1 MKQINVTLLMC
12 LGVAAFAQQVQ
23 FDYDRSANF
32 SAYKTYQW
40 VDYQRV
46 AVGDQLLDQD
56 IKRAVDE
63 QLAGK
68 GLRRVESG
76 GDLLVGYQTRI
87 SEEKQFD
94 AFGSG
99 FGGWG
104 GWGGPGWG
112 NLADIHGTTSTV
124 ENGTLTVGLFDPA
137 KKQLVWRGS
146 ASKTLDIK
154 KDPDKNY
161 RNLEQGHGQ
170 AVQELS
176 ARRGQTLRA
185 PIVRFEERMEEYVR
199 CLRQLSLVGS
209 GTSRLLRG
217 VAILRLARRKACR
230 PPGDD
235 SNAFRLA
242 STLMCTG

>member
-1 MKQINVTLLMC
+1 MKLMSMTALVF

-23 FDYDRSANF
+23 FDYDRSADF

-40 VDYQRV
+40 VDYQQV
-46 AVGDQLLDQD
+46 AVGDQLLSKD

-104 GWGGPGWG
+104 GPGWG
-112 NLADIHGTTSTV
+112 SLGDIHGATSTV

-137 KKQLVWRGS
+137 TKQLVWRGS
-146 ASKTLDIK
+146 AAKTLDIK

-161 RNLEQGHGQ
+161 RNLEK
-170 AVQELS
+170 AVAKL
-176 ARRGQTLRA
+176 
-185 PIVRFEERMEEYVR
+185 FKNY
-199 CLRQLSLVGS
+199 
-209 GTSRLLRG
+209 
-217 VAILRLARRKACR
+217 
-230 PPGDD
+230 PPDAGK
-235 SNAFRLA
+235 R
-242 STLMCTG
+242 

>member
-1 MKQINVTLLMC
+1 MKFMNLTGLLF

-23 FDYDRSANF
+23 FGYDRSADF
-32 SAYKTYQW
+32 GAYKTYQW

-76 GDLLVGYQTRI
+76 GDLLVGYLASI
-87 SEEKQFD
+87 SQEKQID
-94 AFGSG
+94 GFGSG
-99 FGGWG
+99 WG
-104 GWGGPGWG
+104 GSGAWGGPWG
-112 NLADIHGTTSTV
+112 GGLNDFHATTSTIDI
-124 ENGTLTVGLFDPA
+124 GTLSVGLFDPA

-161 RNLEQGHGQ
+161 RTLEKAMAKLFRNQ
-170 AVQELS
+170 A
-176 ARRGQTLRA
+176 RGSTDRRA
-185 PIVRFEERMEEYVR
+185 PILRSR
-199 CLRQLSLVGS
+199 CGVTHAARLVEVLGARQAVD
-209 GTSRLLRG
+209 RPRPKLLTR
-217 VAILRLARRKACR
+217 
-230 PPGDD
+230 
-235 SNAFRLA
+235 S
-242 STLMCTG
+242 